1 MSILLRESSEEKKTI
16 EAFVPSK
23 FLLSENQVIKLGES
37 QLLFKAEKSRA
48 CIFLHFNSVSARCLF
63 GKKQMDKQGWML
75 EFKA

>member
-37 QLLFKAEKSRA
+37 QLLFIAEKSRA
-48 CIFLHFNSVSARCLF
+48 CIFLHFNSARCLF
-63 GKKQMDKQGWML
+63 GKKQMDKQGWMF